1 MSGWIRLHR
10 RMREWQHY
18 QENSVK
24 AVFIDLLLSVSFEE
38 SWYKSVKIE
47 PGCTPMSITAIEQ
60 HTGLSRKSVIHA
72 LKVLEGTGEITR
84 ARTNNGCITRIT
96 NFAEYQS
103 GVPSGGII
111 TPVTETSSVPS
122 GVPSG
127 GIITPII
134 RNKEDKNIGVV
145 VCARETGL
153 NELRDEMLSQGNVE
167 RLCMTY
173 KVSPQQVADI
183 TDEIIADW
191 EISQEQDTS
200 RKHFLNTFRIKA
212 RAAAST
218 ATRPKSKEQQRMET
232 LAFMT
237 KAFTNTQ
244 TIDNNGNS
252 TEQ

>member
-10 RMREWQHY
+10 RLREWQHY

-38 SWYKSVKIE
+38 SWYKGKKID

-84 ARTNNGCITRIT
+84 TRTNNGCITRIT
-96 NFAEYQS
+96 NFNEYQG
-103 GVPSGGII
+103 GVSSSGII
-111 TPVTETSSVPS
+111 TPLTETSSVLS
-122 GVPSG
+122 GVPSS

-134 RNKEDKNIGVV
+134 RNKEVKNIDVV
-145 VCARETGL
+145 ECARETGL
-153 NELRDEMLSQGNVE
+153 DELSNEMLSQGNVE
-167 RLCMTY
+167 RLCMAY
-173 KVSPQQVADI
+173 KVTPQQVADI
-183 TDEIIADW
+183 TDEILADW
-191 EISQEQDTS
+191 AIAQEQDTS
-200 RKHFLNTFRIKA
+200 RKHFLNTFRVKA
-212 RAAAST
+212 RAAAS
-218 ATRPKSKEQQRMET
+218 AASRPKSKEQQRMEN
-232 LAFMT
+232 LAYMA

-244 TIDNNGNS
+244 QRDNNGNT

>member
-38 SWYKSVKIE
+38 SWYKGVKID
-47 PGCTPMSITAIEQ
+47 PGCTPMSITTLEQ

-72 LKVLEGTGEITR
+72 LKVLEESGEITR
-84 ARTNNGCITRIT
+84 TITRNGCITRIT
-96 NFAEYQS
+96 NFTEYQS
-103 GVPSGGII
+103 SVASSVII
-111 TPVTETSSVPS
+111 PPPTTPVGTPLS
-122 GVPSG
+122 
-127 GIITPII
+127 TPII
-134 RNKEDKNIGVV
+134 RNKELKNNDGIVHAHEIG
-145 VCARETGL
+145 L
-153 NELRDEMLSQGNVE
+153 DELRDEMLSQANVE

-173 KVSPQQVADI
+173 KVTPQQVADI
-183 TDEIIADW
+183 TNEILADW

-212 RAAAST
+212 RAAAT
-218 ATRPKSKEQQRMET
+218 ATRPKTKQEQRMEN
-232 LAFMT
+232 LAYMT
-237 KAFTNTQ
+237 QAYMNTQ
-244 TIDNNGNS
+244 THGNNGDI

>member
-10 RMREWQHY
+10 GMREWQHY

-38 SWYKSVKIE
+38 SWYKGVKIE
-47 PGCTPMSITAIEQ
+47 PGCTPISITTLSH
-60 HTGLSRKSVIHA
+60 HTGLSRKTIIHA
-72 LKVLEGTGEITR
+72 IKILEGSGEIS
-84 ARTNNGCITRIT
+84 RTATTFGCITRIN
-96 NFAEYQS
+96 NFNKYQG
-103 GVPSGGII
+103 GVVGGGII
-111 TPVTETSSVPS
+111 TPATMQGGVVS
-122 GVPSG
+122 GVASG
-127 GIITPII
+127 GNFTPII
-134 RNKEDKNIGVV
+134 RNKEDKNTDVV

-153 NELRDEMLSQGNVE
+153 DGLRDEMLSQGNVE

-173 KVSPQQVADI
+173 KVTPQQVADI

-212 RAAAST
+212 RTAAT
-218 ATRPKSKEQQRMET
+218 ATRPKTKQEQRMEH
-232 LAFMT
+232 LAYMT
-237 KAFTNTQ
+237 QAYMNTQ
-244 TIDNNGNS
+244 KRCDNGDT

>member
-10 RMREWQHY
+10 GMREWQHY

-38 SWYKSVKIE
+38 SWYKGVKIE
-47 PGCTPMSITAIEQ
+47 PGCTPISITTLSH
-60 HTGLSRKSVIHA
+60 HTGLSRKTIIHA
-72 LKVLEGTGEITR
+72 IKILEGSGEIS
-84 ARTNNGCITRIT
+84 RTATTFGCITRIN
-96 NFAEYQS
+96 NFNKYQ
-103 GVPSGGII
+103 GVVVGGGII
-111 TPVTETSSVPS
+111 TPATMQGGVVS
-122 GVPSG
+122 GVVSG
-127 GIITPII
+127 GNFTPII
-134 RNKEDKNIGVV
+134 RNKEDKNTDVV

-153 NELRDEMLSQGNVE
+153 DGLRDEMLSQGNVE

-173 KVSPQQVADI
+173 KVTPQQVADI

-252 TEQ
+252 NEQ